1 MFRITNGD
9 GKHAG
14 RRMEN
19 VRSCLGYHVF
29 RVMRL
34 KGCMMCV
41 PNDISHVVSF
51 CCDAA
56 AVCSCSVRMNVC
68 LYTGHTSYM
77 NSIPNMKMNC
87 AKIAKYHID
96 PLLSRWCWLVAMMS
110 FMVMLLSRTQKAV
123 GVTWQICIYNKR
135 SKNINIHHKQ
145 GMSCCNVW
153 RQCGQWV
160 IKYFDRVL
168 AGWGWSV

>member
-1 MFRITNGD
+1 MPIPWPKKHFTTVTTRKARLVLRISLAKKRAKYQLGQSLGMFYSVYLMRYHRQLIYHLSRYDIVQLWPIPRMFRITNGD

-56 AVCSCSVRMNVC
+56 AVCGCSVRMNVC

-96 PLLSRWCWLVAMMS
+96 PLLSR
-110 FMVMLLSRTQKAV
+110 
-123 GVTWQICIYNKR
+123 
-135 SKNINIHHKQ
+135 
-145 GMSCCNVW
+145 
-153 RQCGQWV
+153 
-160 IKYFDRVL
+160 
-168 AGWGWSV
+168 